1 MADKTKAVYAA
12 PQDAGA
18 MGNRPTPDKLAAEA
32 RARDLHEADEAE
44 KDTKRRNLAKY
55 TASPTFRLSTEM
67 PRRRA
72 VPARYEK
79 KQ

>member
-12 PQDAGA
+12 PQDTGA
-18 MGNRPTPDKLAAEA
+18 MFSRPTPDKLAAEA
-32 RARDLHEADEAE
+32 RARELHEADEAE
-44 KDTKRRNLAKY
+44 KDTRRRGIK
-55 TASPTFRLSTEM
+55 TASPTFRLATTEM

-72 VPARYEK
+72 VAAKYEK